1 MSGTADRSGGGDEFA
16 PGTAVE
22 VHNQFTREWTA
33 GFEVEAAAPD
43 GYRLR
48 RSSDASVLPAVFAC
62 DAVRARDSSG
72 RAPLPAAQPGRVA
85 RAHLDERL

>member
-1 MSGTADRSGGGDEFA
+1 MSDTADRSGGDDEFA

-33 GFEVEAAAPD
+33 GFEVETAAPD

-48 RSSDASVLPAVFAC
+48 RSSDASVLPAVFPSE
-62 DAVRARDSSG
+62 AVRARESCG
-72 RAPLPAAQPGRVA
+72 RPPLPAVQRGRT
-85 RAHLDERL
+85 R